1 MARAVVLP
9 LLSVGV
15 DRIPQPAD
23 LVAVGDIVVSIIVAI
38 SYLSVTLFVGAVLVS
53 TAGERIRTVG
63 DEVRQHPV
71 SAVGFGLGAVIVGV
85 GGYLL
90 VGVTAAGLAERGAP
104 PQVGILVLVP
114 LVGGVIGFVVATALG
129 QLLVGI
135 VLLDRVSDDGRP
147 NLWAALIV
155 GTVVLGVTAIFPA
168 GDLVGVGVTVGAVG
182 GVTRLVWRTNSDRL
196 PDLRDTLLE

>member
-1 MARAVVLP
+1 MARAVVLTP
-9 LLSVGV
+9 LSVGV
-15 DRIPQPAD
+15 DGIPQPAD

-38 SYLSVTLFVGAVLVS
+38 SYLSVTLFVGAMLVS
-53 TAGERIRTVG
+53 TAGERIQTVG

-71 SAVGFGLGAVIVGV
+71 TSVGFGLGAVIAGV

-90 VGVTAAGLAERGAP
+90 AGVMAAGLAERGAP

-114 LVGGVIGFVVATALG
+114 LVGGVIGLVVATALG

-155 GTVVLGVTAIFPA
+155 GTVVLGVAAIFPA
-168 GDLVGVGVTVGAVG
+168 GDLVGVGVTVVVIG
-182 GVTRLVWRTNSDRL
+182 GVTRRVWRTNSDRL

>member
-1 MARAVVLP
+1 MARAVVLTP
-9 LLSVGV
+9 LSVGV
-15 DRIPQPAD
+15 DGIPQPAD

-38 SYLSVTLFVGAVLVS
+38 SYLSVTLFVGAMLVS
-53 TAGERIRTVG
+53 TAGERIQTVG

-71 SAVGFGLGAVIVGV
+71 RSVGFGLGAVIAGV

-90 VGVTAAGLAERGAP
+90 AGVMAAGLAERGAP

-114 LVGGVIGFVVATALG
+114 LVGGVIGLVVATALG

-155 GTVVLGVTAIFPA
+155 GMVVLGVAAIFPA
-168 GDLVGVGVTVGAVG
+168 GDLVGVGVTVVVIG
-182 GVTRLVWRTNSDRL
+182 GVTRRVWRTNSDRL